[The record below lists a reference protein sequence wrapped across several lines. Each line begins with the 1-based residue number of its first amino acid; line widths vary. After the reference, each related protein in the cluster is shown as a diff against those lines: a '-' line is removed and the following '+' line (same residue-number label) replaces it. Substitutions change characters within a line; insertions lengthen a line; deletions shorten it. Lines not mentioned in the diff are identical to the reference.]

1 MFRLIFCQEFG
12 ELNHIALHNAFK
24 RVKANFT
31 EHAEIKGAFY
41 QLRGGIHNFVSGCVK
56 NVKVTIYI
64 DEVLED
70 PIEVLAGAGDN
81 ELVITIDEDANVSY
95 EWTKET
101 WSKKVK
107 DAWNNVQS
115 ILQEILGFI
124 TSKASSLLSVKG
136 SNLPAI
142 KDY

>member
-1 MFRLIFCQEFG
+1 M
-12 ELNHIALHNAFK
+12 
-24 RVKANFT
+24 
-31 EHAEIKGAFY
+31 
-41 QLRGGIHNFVSGCVK
+41 
-56 NVKVTIYI
+56 TIYI

-136 SNLPAI
+136 SNRPAI